1 MMTHQRTGSHLQ
13 VLSALLVSALLIA
26 LVFPD
31 VIFRGA
37 SLRITDQL
45 VGQLAHLTPKNVYP
59 VPAHSNWWDAF
70 YDTGGALFQSEPMI
84 EFMRF
89 CFQTGNSAFWNPY
102 SGMGSL
108 GPDSLVDQK
117 FSVFTVLNALLG
129 GGSLVYNVTLLISYT
144 AAVFFLYRLST
155 EKLQLSSLAGAA
167 AAVFYLL
174 NGFSITN
181 VGTNMIPGYLYGPAW
196 LYFSV
201 VLADRRSVAAFVG
214 TAASFAILFSNT
226 HVPVNLLAAAS
237 LYSIMIGFVISQNY
251 YRSDRTRFFVQIFAI
266 HGLAMLTGAVCLSVV
281 YLPVIGNLPST
292 GILIEY
298 SQRSF
303 QPAFP
308 LGIPSLFSPS
318 LVYESYN
325 ATEPMSLKWYPTG
338 SVFGGPASIS
348 GNVVYHFGIVSLLMI
363 GCAWPTSRG
372 RVNLVIVFCLIPI
385 VISLTRIFGIPGV
398 DHLITAMPIIGG
410 IAEDYWWAAIFIPAA
425 ILLAFGVNNLIDRSG
440 WRWPSVVILVTGIVF
455 TLARIKVFGLHE
467 PFYTFKLS
475 SLTSSA
481 TLTIV
486 AFLLCMFSR
495 ASKKTWLSSAVVFVL
510 VALMFGELTWDAKA
524 QRLPRTDFFL
534 NPSPEI
540 SFLKRNIG
548 LYRTLSFG
556 RSGFYPELG
565 SAFQVAE
572 ASSIN
577 EGLLLAFKAF
587 FYRAVSVPSDQII
600 TYMYTPKEFPRG
612 LFPSLWNVR
621 DTPDLHV
628 IDWAAIDLMGVK
640 FLVLPSYFPNYRA
653 KLLSEG
659 KKLVFESTNSVI
671 FENPDVLPR
680 AFSVVLPTGPA
691 SSSFQLPADFRDH
704 ISSAEIVLY
713 QNTDLR
719 IRGETSQPSL
729 VVLSDN
735 WQQGWQAT
743 VNGRPAPIVKVN
755 DVFRGVFVPAGRF
768 DITMSFRS
776 AIYLVAKTLSVAMV
790 VILSSMLIFKR
801 RVDDYLT
808 KYGFQVARRA
818 GHQIIAGS
826 AKT

>member
-1 MMTHQRTGSHLQ
+1 
-13 VLSALLVSALLIA
+13 
-26 LVFPD
+26 
-31 VIFRGA
+31 
-37 SLRITDQL
+37 
-45 VGQLAHLTPKNVYP
+45 
-59 VPAHSNWWDAF
+59 
-70 YDTGGALFQSEPMI
+70 
-84 EFMRF
+84 
-89 CFQTGNSAFWNPY
+89 
-102 SGMGSL
+102 
-108 GPDSLVDQK
+108 
-117 FSVFTVLNALLG
+117 
-129 GGSLVYNVTLLISYT
+129 
-144 AAVFFLYRLST
+144 
-155 EKLQLSSLAGAA
+155 
-167 AAVFYLL
+167 
-174 NGFSITN
+174 
-181 VGTNMIPGYLYGPAW
+181 
-196 LYFSV
+196 
-201 VLADRRSVAAFVG
+201 VAAFVG

-348 GNVVYHFGIVSLLMI
+348 GNVVNHFGIVSLLMI

-524 QRLPRTDFFL
+524 QRLPRTDFF
-534 NPSPEI
+534 
-540 SFLKRNIG
+540 
-548 LYRTLSFG
+548 
-556 RSGFYPELG
+556 
-565 SAFQVAE
+565 
-572 ASSIN
+572 SI
-577 EGLLLAFKAF
+577 
-587 FYRAVSVPSDQII
+587 
-600 TYMYTPKEFPRG
+600 
-612 LFPSLWNVR
+612 
-621 DTPDLHV
+621 
-628 IDWAAIDLMGVK
+628 
-640 FLVLPSYFPNYRA
+640 
-653 KLLSEG
+653 
-659 KKLVFESTNSVI
+659 
-671 FENPDVLPR
+671 
-680 AFSVVLPTGPA
+680 PA
-691 SSSFQLPADFRDH
+691 RKSHF
-704 ISSAEIVLY
+704 SSATLFT
-713 QNTDLR
+713 QN
-719 IRGETSQPSL
+719 
-729 VVLSDN
+729 
-735 WQQGWQAT
+735 
-743 VNGRPAPIVKVN
+743 
-755 DVFRGVFVPAGRF
+755 
-768 DITMSFRS
+768 
-776 AIYLVAKTLSVAMV
+776 
-790 VILSSMLIFKR
+790 
-801 RVDDYLT
+801 
-808 KYGFQVARRA
+808 
-818 GHQIIAGS
+818 
-826 AKT
+826 